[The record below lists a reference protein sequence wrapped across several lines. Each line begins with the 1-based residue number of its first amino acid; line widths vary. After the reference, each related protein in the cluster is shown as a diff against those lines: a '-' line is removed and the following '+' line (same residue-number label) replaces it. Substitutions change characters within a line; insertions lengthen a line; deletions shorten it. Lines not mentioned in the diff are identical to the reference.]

1 MGLFLFLFVL
11 GFSQEKTHTIY
22 FDTDHYRVTNIE
34 ENRLLSFIATL
45 SERSVLSIEI
55 FGFCDDI
62 GASSYNLSLSQKRAE
77 EIKKILLSN
86 FIDEGK
92 ITNVDGKGELLLKTV
107 KTSSPEMIRALNR
120 KVELSVSF
128 MEELVVEEKTSFV
141 KGSSVII
148 EDLLFLTGYSY
159 LTPSSKKSLDVAFE
173 KIKDLPFKF
182 VIQGHVCCTSGQ
194 KDAIDRATKKRN
206 LSVVRAKYVY
216 DYFCRAKSSEFNL
229 SQNLT
234 FWSGSDYKIRHS
246 DMVTNPQV
254 FITEVGLYDAQNS
267 LVAVGRLSSP
277 INKNYSSEA
286 IVKVRL
292 TY

>member
-1 MGLFLFLFVL
+1 MRLTSVFLFLFMF

-45 SERSVLSIEI
+45 SERSVLGIEI

-86 FIDEGK
+86 FIDESK
-92 ITNVDGKGELLLKTV
+92 ITSVDGKGEVLLKTI

-120 KVELSVSF
+120 KVERSVSF
-128 MEELVVEEKTSFV
+128 VEELIVKEKTTFV
-141 KGSSVII
+141 KGGSVII

-173 KIKDLPFKF
+173 KIKRPSF
-182 VIQGHVCCTSGQ
+182 
-194 KDAIDRATKKRN
+194 
-206 LSVVRAKYVY
+206 
-216 DYFCRAKSSEFNL
+216 
-229 SQNLT
+229 
-234 FWSGSDYKIRHS
+234 
-246 DMVTNPQV
+246 
-254 FITEVGLYDAQNS
+254 
-267 LVAVGRLSSP
+267 
-277 INKNYSSEA
+277 
-286 IVKVRL
+286 
-292 TY
+292 

>member
-1 MGLFLFLFVL
+1 MKNLLLIKNSVVRLTSLFLFLFMF

-45 SERSVLSIEI
+45 SERSVLGIEI

-86 FIDEGK
+86 FIDERK
-92 ITNVDGKGELLLKTV
+92 ITSVDGKGELLLKTI

-128 MEELVVEEKTSFV
+128 TEELVVEEKTNFV

-159 LTPSSKKSLDVAFE
+159 LTPSSKRSLDVAFE

-216 DYFCRAKSSEFNL
+216 DYFFKKGIDQKRMSFEGLGHQFPL
-229 SQNLT
+229 G
-234 FWSGSDYKIRHS
+234 GSPEKDRRVEILVES
-246 DMVTNPQV
+246 D
-254 FITEVGLYDAQNS
+254 F
-267 LVAVGRLSSP
+267 
-277 INKNYSSEA
+277 
-286 IVKVRL
+286 
-292 TY
+292 